1 MTEHKTLQRIKEE
14 IKQAMQTEMFRES
27 GGFYVVTLEDMASL
41 IVLIEKLNLELS
53 FHMLKN
59 LNMTTK

>member
-53 FHMLKN
+53 FQILKN